1 MLSGFDSSLDS
12 RLREA
17 EEAEKE
23 LMRLTPVAE
32 EAPKLRLEKA
42 KVQKRQER
50 ESAKSSAMRV
60 VERSMQSATQKQTR
74 VPELLES
81 AGKAVQALYTLIKEL
96 EAHKKEA
103 TDSMGIV
110 DRVDYEEELETGEEE
125 QTELGRDPQGLEYL
139 IASRHGQSRIKQLI
153 DEIDPDFAFLQ
164 NCDLDEPLKRDTANF
179 VLGHVI
185 SPERVNQERASATEA
200 ISQDRNIPP
209 DVEDSNLAP
218 KGFSG

>member
-60 VERSMQSATQKQTR
+60 VE
-74 VPELLES
+74 
-81 AGKAVQALYTLIKEL
+81 
-96 EAHKKEA
+96 
-103 TDSMGIV
+103 
-110 DRVDYEEELETGEEE
+110 
-125 QTELGRDPQGLEYL
+125 
-139 IASRHGQSRIKQLI
+139 
-153 DEIDPDFAFLQ
+153 
-164 NCDLDEPLKRDTANF
+164 
-179 VLGHVI
+179 
-185 SPERVNQERASATEA
+185 
-200 ISQDRNIPP
+200 
-209 DVEDSNLAP
+209 
-218 KGFSG
+218 